1 MYYSTSLLF
10 WCFLFETPDK
20 KKRCYNIFLLNPAL
34 WKGSVQAG
42 GWGALILEEIAL
54 PKCSQTVPN
63 LKKKHSIKVVKH
75 KNTHDHRNSPCTIK
89 AEKREKLIKQGKHNS
104 YIINVSYYEVVEV
117 SKHAAT
123 WRTTNFSGVFIM
135 NEI

>member
-1 MYYSTSLLF
+1 MFSNSSKS
-10 WCFLFETPDK
+10 E
-20 KKRCYNIFLLNPAL
+20 
-34 WKGSVQAG
+34 
-42 GWGALILEEIAL
+42 
-54 PKCSQTVPN
+54 
-63 LKKKHSIKVVKH
+63 KKKHSIKVVKH

-123 WRTTNFSGVFIM
+123 
-135 NEI
+135 